1 MFAFPTC
8 LCLVIANDLASFGS
22 SWNQVA
28 SGNATSVSVMFDGVV
43 ILWMVLARNPTD
55 FTVFVVSFL
64 LLHNHL
70 CAHWYYWYYFV

>member
-1 MFAFPTC
+1 
-8 LCLVIANDLASFGS
+8 
-22 SWNQVA
+22 
-28 SGNATSVSVMFDGVV
+28 MFDGVV